1 MGRHRARDGART
13 LRVDVGRLAALVPV
27 AVLVAST
34 AAVAADSRR
43 DQASASPVVDTGGLP
58 AVPTAPLAEP
68 GSVTVPG
75 ALPDDIR
82 PDDIGTPA
90 RQAPS
95 PGAGASVVEP
105 ASRGGTSGGPGIPAR
120 ALQAY
125 RHAERLLAAADPA
138 CRLDW
143 PLVAAIGYV
152 ESRHGSFGGNVLD
165 EAGVARPGII
175 GIALDGSR
183 GTARIGDSDGGALD
197 RDSVFDRAV
206 GPMQF
211 IPGTWRM
218 VGADAELDGRRDP
231 QDIDDA
237 AAAAGIYLCSG
248 TGDLSRSSDR
258 YAAVYRYNHSD
269 AYVRQVL
276 AIADSYGRGVT
287 ELPAGVRA
295 AGRSGDARALAAP
308 GGRNVD
314 GGTRPASSA
323 GGSSAAGSPWGGP
336 GGPSGPVMTPV
347 PPPSTGSGSGSEGA
361 SGSPSGSKPPAS
373 GGGQRPLSVPATTS
387 GAGGLVGAVGG
398 AVGSA
403 GGAVGGAV
411 GGGVGGVSGALPGAP
426 APTPSA
432 TSTTTSGSASPT
444 SSEPSTSPT
453 CVNLLGIPILCPP
466 HSS

>member
-1 MGRHRARDGART
+1 MSRHRARDGART
-13 LRVDVGRLAALVPV
+13 LKVDVGRLAALVPV
-27 AVLVAST
+27 AVLVACT
-34 AAVAADSRR
+34 AAVAADSRQ
-43 DQASASPVVDTGGLP
+43 DQASASPLVDTKGLP
-58 AVPTAPLAEP
+58 AVPSTPLTQP
-68 GSVTVPG
+68 GSVTIPDE
-75 ALPDDIR
+75 LPDESWTAS
-82 PDDIGTPA
+82 TPA
-90 RQAPS
+90 PL
-95 PGAGASVVEP
+95 PGSGSSVAQSV
-105 ASRGGTSGGPGIPAR
+105 SHGSSGGRGGPGIPAR

-125 RHAERLLAAADPA
+125 RHAERLLAVADPA

-165 EAGVARPGII
+165 ADGVARPGII

-218 VGADAELDGRRDP
+218 VGADAEPDGRRNP
-231 QDIDDA
+231 HDIDDA

-248 TGDLSRSSDR
+248 TGDLSTSSDR

-276 AIADSYGRGVT
+276 AIADSYASGVT
-287 ELPAGVRA
+287 ELDGVRA

-308 GGRNVD
+308 GRWEVD
-314 GGTRPASSA
+314 GDTRPGSSA
-323 GGSSAAGSPWGGP
+323 GGSSGAGGPSGGP
-336 GGPSGPVMTPV
+336 GGPSGPVMTPA
-347 PPPSTGSGSGSEGA
+347 PPPSKGSGSAQPGA
-361 SGSPSGSKPPAS
+361 SSSGSSKPPAS
-373 GGGQRPLSVPATTS
+373 GGQGPVPLPTTTTS
-387 GAGGLVGAVGG
+387 GASGLVGAVGG
-398 AVGSA
+398 VVGSA
-403 GGAVGGAV
+403 GGAVGGV
-411 GGGVGGVSGALPGAP
+411 VGGVGAALPGAP

-432 TSTTTSGSASPT
+432 TSTTIRGSASAT

-453 CVNLLGIPILCPP
+453 CVNLLGIPILCP
-466 HSS
+466 

>member
-1 MGRHRARDGART
+1 MSRHRERDGART
-13 LRVDVGRLAALVPV
+13 LKLDIGRLAALVPV
-27 AVLVAST
+27 AVLVACT
-34 AAVAADSRR
+34 AAVAADSR
-43 DQASASPVVDTGGLP
+43 QEPASASPLVDTKGLP
-58 AVPTAPLAEP
+58 AVPTVPLTEP
-68 GSVTVPG
+68 GSVTVPDLTDDSGTPAPHG
-75 ALPDDIR
+75 ALP
-82 PDDIGTPA
+82 GSGSA
-90 RQAPS
+90 
-95 PGAGASVVEP
+95 VVQSG
-105 ASRGGTSGGPGIPAR
+105 SRGGSGGPGIPAR

-125 RHAERLLAAADPA
+125 RHAERLLAAADPT

-211 IPGTWRM
+211 IPSTWRM
-218 VGADAELDGRRDP
+218 VGADAEPDGRRDP

-248 TGDLSRSSDR
+248 TGDLSRSGDR

-276 AIADSYGRGVT
+276 AIADSYARGVT
-287 ELPAGVRA
+287 ELPDGVRA
-295 AGRSGDARALAAP
+295 AGRSGDVRAFAAP
-308 GGRNVD
+308 RGRNVD
-314 GGTRPASSA
+314 GDTRPGSSA
-323 GGSSAAGSPWGGP
+323 GGSNGS

-347 PPPSTGSGSGSEGA
+347 PPPSKGSGSQEPSG
-361 SGSPSGSKPPAS
+361 GSPSGPSKPPAS
-373 GGGQRPLSVPATTS
+373 GGQQPLPAPTTTT
-387 GAGGLVGAVGG
+387 GAGGLVDSVGG

-403 GGAVGGAV
+403 GGAVGGV
-411 GGGVGGVSGALPGAP
+411 VGGVTGALPGAP
-426 APTPSA
+426 APSA
-432 TSTTTSGSASPT
+432 TSTTTSASPSP
-444 SSEPSTSPT
+444 SSEPEPSTSPT
-453 CVNLLGIPILCPP
+453 CVNLLGIPILCP
-466 HSS
+466 

>member
-1 MGRHRARDGART
+1 MTRHRARGGART
-13 LRVDVGRLAALVPV
+13 LKVDVGRLAALVPV
-27 AVLVAST
+27 AVLVACT
-34 AAVAADSRR
+34 AAVAADSRQ
-43 DQASASPVVDTGGLP
+43 DQASASPLVDTKGLP
-58 AVPTAPLAEP
+58 AVPSAPLTEP
-68 GSVTVPG
+68 GSVTIPDE
-75 ALPDDIR
+75 LPDESWTATHA
-82 PDDIGTPA
+82 PLPA
-90 RQAPS
+90 S
-95 PGAGASVVEP
+95 GSSVVQSG
-105 ASRGGTSGGPGIPAR
+105 SRGSSGGPGIPAR
-120 ALQAY
+120 ALHAY

-143 PLVAAIGYV
+143 PLIAAIGHV

-165 EAGVARPGII
+165 ADGVARPGII

-197 RDSVFDRAV
+197 LDSTFDRAV

-218 VGADAELDGRRDP
+218 VGADAEPDGRRDP

-276 AIADSYGRGVT
+276 AIADSYARGVT
-287 ELPAGVRA
+287 ELDGVRA
-295 AGRSGDARALAAP
+295 AGRSGDVRALAAP

-314 GGTRPASSA
+314 GDTRPGSSA
-323 GGSSAAGSPWGGP
+323 GGSGGAGGP
-336 GGPSGPVMTPV
+336 AGGPSGPVMTPV
-347 PPPSTGSGSGSEGA
+347 PPPSKGSGSTQPGA
-361 SGSPSGSKPPAS
+361 SPSGSSKPPAS
-373 GGGQRPLSVPATTS
+373 GGQQPLPVPTTTS

-403 GGAVGGAV
+403 GGAVGGLV
-411 GGGVGGVSGALPGAP
+411 GGSLPGAP
-426 APTPSA
+426 TPST
-432 TSTTTSGSASPT
+432 TSTTTTVSPSPT

-453 CVNLLGIPILCPP
+453 CVNLLGIPILCP
-466 HSS
+466 

>member
-1 MGRHRARDGART
+1 MSRHRERDGART

-27 AVLVAST
+27 AVLVACT
-34 AAVAADSRR
+34 AAVAADSRQ
-43 DQASASPVVDTGGLP
+43 DQASASPLVDTQGLP
-58 AVPTAPLAEP
+58 AVPSTPVTEP
-68 GSVTVPG
+68 GSVTVPDVFGG
-75 ALPDDIR
+75 ATDDSR
-82 PDDIGTPA
+82 TPA
-90 RQAPS
+90 THAPL
-95 PGAGASVVEP
+95 PGSGSAVVQSAAG
-105 ASRGGTSGGPGIPAR
+105 GSGGPGIPAR

-125 RHAERLLAAADPA
+125 RHAERLLGVADPE

-143 PLVAAIGYV
+143 PLIAAIGHV

-183 GTARIGDSDGGALD
+183 GTARIGDSDGGAFD
-197 RDSVFDRAV
+197 RDTVYDRAV

-218 VGADAELDGRRDP
+218 VGADAEPDGRRDP

-248 TGDLSRSSDR
+248 TGDLSKSSDR

-276 AIADSYGRGVT
+276 AIADSYARGVT
-287 ELPAGVRA
+287 ELPDGVRA
-295 AGRSGDARALAAP
+295 AGRSGDVRALAAP

-314 GGTRPASSA
+314 GDTRRGSSAEDSRGA
-323 GGSSAAGSPWGGP
+323 GGSSDGQ

-347 PPPSTGSGSGSEGA
+347 PPPSKNSGSQPGA
-361 SGSPSGSKPPAS
+361 SPSGSSKPPAS
-373 GGGQRPLSVPATTS
+373 GGQPVPVPTTTS
-387 GAGGLVGAVGG
+387 GAGGAVGG
-398 AVGSA
+398 VVSSA
-403 GGAVGGAV
+403 GGAVGGV
-411 GGGVGGVSGALPGAP
+411 VGGVTGALPGAP

-444 SSEPSTSPT
+444 ASEPTTSPT
-453 CVNLLGIPILCPP
+453 CVNLLGIRILCP
-466 HSS
+466 